1 MIIIFITPAMLLLCN
16 GNLMKVT
23 INLKQQKT
31 AFHNTISFKTNVS
44 DINAIPKNYA

>member
-1 MIIIFITPAMLLLCN
+1 MIIIFIAPVILLLYNCN
-16 GNLMKVT
+16 VMKVT

-31 AFHNTISFKTNVS
+31 FHNTIFFKTNVS